1 MVMENLCGGDA
12 AKATTESDKKEVA
25 DIAKPDT
32 LLKTFL
38 GLCEKHAAK
47 RLMTQPMGGGADN
60 LKYWTF
66 GETLVESKKMA
77 AYLKSLEL
85 EPGSKIAI
93 CSKNC
98 AWWIMAD
105 IAAMMAGLV
114 TVPVY
119 PTLTEDTVSYILE
132 HSESKLVFV
141 GKLDEKPW
149 EEMKKGVPDDTP
161 VVSFPLSPKAEGC
174 PCLSSDKC
182 KKWDDI
188 IEANEPI
195 DEIADRK
202 PEEIATIIYT
212 SGSTG
217 RPKGVMHD
225 FKTCFESTKGMCSVV
240 EPSPSDTYL
249 SYLPLAHGMER
260 WLGMFGMMFGG
271 TELFFADS
279 LETFVQDLN
288 RAHPTLFVSV
298 PRLWTKFQ
306 QGVFKKMPPKKLD
319 TLMSIPIVS
328 MLVRKKILK
337 GLGLDRVRLAGS
349 GSAPIPKELIQWYR
363 RLGLELLEGYGM
375 TENMNYSHISKK
387 GRSRPGYVGEPYP
400 GVEQRIADDGEIQ
413 LKTPGL
419 MVGYYKNEEATK
431 EVITEDGWF
440 RTGDRGEIDSMG
452 RLKITGRTKEIFKT
466 SKGKY
471 VAPAPIEN
479 KLINHPKIEIACVG
493 GANHPQPMAV
503 IRLSEDA
510 TKEAAESEEKREEIA
525 KVLEE
530 HVTEVNGT
538 LDGHEHMQ
546 FVVVVK
552 EEWLPE
558 NGFLTPTQKIVR
570 RKIEEAYSGNNDEW
584 YGAKKKVIWHGW

>member
-1 MVMENLCGGDA
+1 MSADA
-12 AKATTESDKKEVA
+12 EVDA
-25 DIAKPDT
+25 DT

-38 GLCEKHAAK
+38 ANCEKHESK
-47 RLMTQPMGGGADN
+47 RLMTQPMGGGDADN
-60 LKYWTF
+60 VRHWTF
-66 GETLVESKKMA
+66 DEVLVECKKMA
-77 AYLKSLEL
+77 AHLKSLEL

-98 AWWIMAD
+98 SWWIMAD

-119 PTLTEDTVSYILE
+119 PTLTGDTVKYILE

-149 EEMKKGVPDDTP
+149 AEMKKGVPDDTP
-161 VVSFPLSPKAEGC
+161 VITFPLCPKAEGC
-174 PCLSSDKC
+174 PCLSSEKC
-182 KKWDDI
+182 KKWDDLI
-188 IEANEPI
+188 KANEPI
-195 DEIADRK
+195 AEIADRK
-202 PEEIATIIYT
+202 PDEIATIIYT

-217 RPKGVMHD
+217 QPKGVMHD
-225 FKTCFESTKGMCSVV
+225 FKTCYAATSGLCKQIKVTPK
-240 EPSPSDTYL
+240 DRYL

-260 WLGMFGMMFGG
+260 WLGQFAMMYGG
-271 TELFFADS
+271 SELFFADS
-279 LETFVQDLN
+279 LETFVADLN

-306 QGVFKKMPPKKLD
+306 QGIFKKMPPKKLD
-319 TLMSIPIVS
+319 TLLHIPILNI
-328 MLVRKKILK
+328 LVKKKILK

-375 TENMNYSHISKK
+375 TENMNYSHMSLK

-400 GVEQRIADDGEIQ
+400 DVEQRISDDGEIQ

-431 EVITEDGWF
+431 EVTTEDGWF
-440 RTGDRGEIDSMG
+440 RTGDRGEIDTMG

-479 KLINHPKIEIACVG
+479 KLVNHPAVETACVG

-503 IRLSEDA
+503 IRLSDDDS
-510 TKEAAESEEKREEIA
+510 KKAAESEEAREKLGKE
-525 KVLEE
+525 LEG
-530 HVTEVNGT
+530 HLKAVNDT
-538 LDGHEHMQ
+538 LDGHEQMA
-546 FVVVVK
+546 FVAVIK

-570 RKIEEAYSGNNDEW
+570 GKIEEAYSGNNDEW
-584 YGAKKKVIWHGW
+584 YEAKKKVIWYGW